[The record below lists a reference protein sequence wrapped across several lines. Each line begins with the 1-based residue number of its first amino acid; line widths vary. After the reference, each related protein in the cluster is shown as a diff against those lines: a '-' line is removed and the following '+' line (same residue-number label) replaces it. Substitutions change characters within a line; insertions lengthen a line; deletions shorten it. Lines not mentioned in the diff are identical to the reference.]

1 MVAAAPGGDWVE
13 RQGSRVGGRGH
24 GMLRGRM
31 AEVLGLSVAAERQVY
46 SALSTI

>member
-13 RQGSRVGGRGH
+13 RQGSREGH

-46 SALSTI
+46 SVLSTI